1 MTQPAAAD
9 LTPDAPEAPIHLEC
23 SEASA
28 WQSGWTSG
36 FGAGVYSQRGLC
48 TPQVSFDVYFE
59 HSGFAQWPYPDKQ
72 TAKRAARSAWN
83 FLTAPQGEAVATMSS
98 RLPEIRME
106 SPHISNGHKWVWQV
120 RDFLDK
126 TYIYDSGEH
135 QDGHVASQE
144 AANSLAYAK
153 GEPCRPLWRDD
164 VHTVKMWQLRVP
176 HCVGAPVSDEQAA
189 AMQKE
194 IDELRVYISGL
205 HAGSDFL
212 NKALAEERAK
222 IAKLTANPVTNLLEK
237 PAGYRYSISGMY
249 EFATSRDKAEA
260 ARKVYEDSVRD
271 DPDFEHEEAEPLY
284 TLEHVIAILA
294 ADRFSREGRT
304 L

>member
-1 MTQPAAAD
+1 MIQPAAVD
-9 LTPDAPEAPIHLEC
+9 LTPDAPEAPIHFDNEA
-23 SEASA
+23 ASA

-48 TPQVSFDVYFE
+48 TPQVSFEVYFE
-59 HSGFAQWPYPDKQ
+59 QSGFAHWPHPDRQ
-72 TAKRAARSAWN
+72 IAKRAARSAWN
-83 FLTAPQGEAVATMSS
+83 FLTAPQGEAVAPMSA

-106 SPHISNGHKWVWQV
+106 SPHISNGYKWVWQV

-135 QDGHVASQE
+135 QDGHTASQE

-153 GEPCRPLWRDD
+153 GEPCKPLWRDE
-164 VHTVKMWQLRVP
+164 VHTVKMWQQRAP
-176 HCVGAPVSDEQAA
+176 HCVNGPISDERAN
-189 AMQKE
+189 AMQQE

-205 HAGSDFL
+205 HAGADFV
-212 NKALAEERAK
+212 NKTLAEERAR
-222 IAKLTANPVTNLLEK
+222 IAKLTASPVTDLLEK

-249 EFATSRDKAEA
+249 EYASSREKAES
-260 ARKVYEDSVRD
+260 ARKLYEDSVRD

-294 ADRFSREGRT
+294 ADRFSREGRQM
-304 L
+304 